1 MFGSTPLQPN
11 PYPTRRSPIMRQERI
26 IQASLFDLFAEH
38 EIGRELKAMSRW
50 LDEHR
55 ELIGLATED
64 LRRHGAQ
71 ETGRQGL
78 PPESVCRCALLKHHR
93 QLSYEE
99 LAFHLED
106 SASFRAFA
114 RLPMGWTP
122 KKAVLQ
128 KTISAITAASWEA
141 INQAVVRNARQTRL
155 EPATMGRLDRTVT
168 EALMHEPSDSSLLW
182 DAVRVM
188 TRLLE
193 QGCALAGRTAISW
206 RDHRRLAKK
215 RAHAI
220 QHSRGKERKAKLYRE
235 LIAVTRATKLA
246 LERALVVLAACA
258 EPTAADWCREV
269 SHYLALIERVMT
281 QTRRRV
287 FDGEAVPASE
297 KVVSLFEP
305 HADIIV
311 KGGREVQYGHKI
323 NLTTGRSGLIL
334 DVVVE
339 TGNPAGAERFL
350 PMLERHIAS
359 HGQPPRQI
367 AGDGGYASAANGTP
381 AQALGV
387 SDVAFHKKGH
397 LGIEAMVKSRWVYRK
412 LRNFRPGIEANI
424 SCLKRAFGLARCTW
438 RGLAHF
444 TSYVWSSVVAYNLA
458 LCARLAVATT

>member
-1 MFGSTPLQPN
+1 
-11 PYPTRRSPIMRQERI
+11 MRQERI
-26 IQASLFDLFAEH
+26 IQASLFDVFATH
-38 EIGRELKAMSRW
+38 EIGRELKQISHW
-50 LDEHR
+50 LDQHR
-55 ELIGLATED
+55 PLLRLVSYD
-64 LRRHGAQ
+64 LRRDGVR
-71 ETGRQGL
+71 ETGRRGL
-78 PPESVCRCALLKHHR
+78 PAEAVLRCALLKQYR

-122 KKAVLQ
+122 KRAVLQ
-128 KTISAITAASWEA
+128 KTISAISAASWEA
-141 INQAVVRNARQTRL
+141 INQAVVRNARQSKL
-155 EPATMGRLDRTVT
+155 EPAAMVRIDSTVT
-168 EALMHEPSDSSLLW
+168 EALMHAPTDSSLLW

-188 TRLLE
+188 ARLLE
-193 QGCALAGRTAISW
+193 EADVLAGPAATRW

-235 LIAVTRATKLA
+235 LLAATRTTKAA
-246 LERALVVLAACA
+246 LERALVPLVACA
-258 EPTAADWCREV
+258 EPAAAAWCREV
-269 SHYLALIERVMT
+269 CHYLPLIERVMT

-287 FDGEAVPASE
+287 FDGEAVAASE
-297 KVVSLFEP
+297 KLVSLFEP

-311 KGGREVQYGHKI
+311 KGGRDVQYGHKI

-339 TGNPAGAERFL
+339 TGNPADAERFL

-367 AGDGGYASAANGTP
+367 AGDGGYASAANLTE
-381 AQALGV
+381 AKALGV
-387 SDVAFHKKGH
+387 NDVAFHKKCR
-397 LGIEAMVKSRWVYRK
+397 LRIEDMVKSRWVYRK
-412 LRNFRPGIEANI
+412 LRNFRAGIEANI
-424 SCLKRAFGLARCTW
+424 SCLKRGFGLARCTW

-458 LCARLAVATT
+458 LCARSALAAT

>member
-1 MFGSTPLQPN
+1 
-11 PYPTRRSPIMRQERI
+11 MRQERI
-26 IQASLFDLFAEH
+26 IQASLFDIFATH
-38 EIGRELKAMSRW
+38 EIGRELKQISQW
-50 LDEHR
+50 LDQHR
-55 ELIGLATED
+55 PLLRLVGKD
-64 LRRHGAQ
+64 LCRDGVR
-71 ETGRQGL
+71 ETGRRGL
-78 PPESVCRCALLKHHR
+78 PAEAVLRCALLKQYR

-122 KKAVLQ
+122 KRAVLQ

-141 INQAVVRNARQTRL
+141 INQAVVRSAQQTKL
-155 EPATMGRLDRTVT
+155 EPAAMVRIDSTVT

-193 QGCALAGRTAISW
+193 QARGLTDGTAISW
-206 RDHRRLAKK
+206 RDHRRLAKR

-220 QHSRGKERKAKLYRE
+220 EHSRGKEQKAKLYRE
-235 LIAVTRATKLA
+235 LLAASHITKAA
-246 LERALVVLAACA
+246 LEQALVVLGASAG
-258 EPTAADWCREV
+258 PTAADWCREV
-269 SHYLALIERVMT
+269 RHYLPLIERIMT

-323 NLTTGRSGLIL
+323 NLATGRSGLIL

-339 TGNPAGAERFL
+339 AGNPADAERFL
-350 PMLERHIAS
+350 PMLERHIAY

-367 AGDGGYASAANGTP
+367 AGDGGYASAANLTE
-381 AQALGV
+381 AKALGV
-387 SDVAFHKKGH
+387 SDVAFHKKAS
-397 LGIEAMVKSRWVYRK
+397 LSIEAMVKSRWVYRK
-412 LRNFRPGIEANI
+412 LRNFRAGIEANI

-438 RGLAHF
+438 RGLTHF

-458 LCARLAVATT
+458 LCARLTLAAT